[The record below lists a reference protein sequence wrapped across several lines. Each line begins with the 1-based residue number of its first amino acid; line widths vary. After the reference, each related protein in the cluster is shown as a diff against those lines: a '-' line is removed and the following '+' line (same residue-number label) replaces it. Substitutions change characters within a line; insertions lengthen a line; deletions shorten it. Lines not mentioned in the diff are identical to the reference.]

1 MNEIT
6 VQPRYSLKAGWIC
19 IGCGSLAIVLL
30 GPLGFIVAGPLT
42 LVSLILA
49 VIGMAKNNT
58 GEGITLFIASLV
70 LPSLVFVV
78 WLILG
83 ALTKSGDTVK
93 TSVQDFSQLA
103 IYWI

>member
-6 VQPRYSLKAGWIC
+6 AQPRYSLKAGWIC

-58 GEGITLFIASLV
+58 GGGIALFIASLM
-70 LPSLVFVV
+70 LPSFAFVV
-78 WLILG
+78 WLVLV
-83 ALTKSGDTVK
+83 T
-93 TSVQDFSQLA
+93 LA
-103 IYWI
+103 K